1 MKKFAIVIGLFFSS
15 IVFAAEPSFSG
26 VFYSDY
32 PGGLSDKSWTGYPSH
47 NASYAGNGYLFQKNT
62 DSVNYVS
69 NQKNLFIKNA
79 REEAK
84 EFAVSNKK
92 NSYAVL
98 NMSFQ
103 VVRTE
108 NTTELYT
115 DYYVVAW

>member
-32 PGGLSDKSWTGYPSH
+32 PGGLSDKSWAGYPSH
-47 NASYAGNGYLFQKNT
+47 NASYAGDVYLFQKNT

-92 NSYAVL
+92 NSYAVV

-108 NTTELYT
+108 NTTELYA